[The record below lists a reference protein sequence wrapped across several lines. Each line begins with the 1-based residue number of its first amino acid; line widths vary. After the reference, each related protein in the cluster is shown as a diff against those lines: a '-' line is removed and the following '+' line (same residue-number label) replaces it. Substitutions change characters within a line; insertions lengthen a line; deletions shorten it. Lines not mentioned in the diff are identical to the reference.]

1 MKRAT
6 YTTLPGLRL
15 TRRGGHEVEL
25 FRDHSDSRSLKGFS
39 RIFHDDRDGK
49 IDFQYYIGERFQ
61 IWQSYYLMQ
70 EKLHGESEGDIAML
84 ELHLPLLGDPVSWW
98 DGHKENW
105 LRKHQFELGYLPYV
119 NGETIFL
126 AGQPYLTL
134 DVHYEELFLKDFAE
148 RFPILGDFLLKVEGR
163 ERANL
168 LNNAVRF
175 LSPSMLAIVHDIQH
189 YRGTPE
195 FAALYFHECVS
206 LLLEAVLERAMV
218 IKHEY
223 STKKYLDAAVSVRE
237 LVERHPTLVHTGK
250 SLSAHTG
257 INVSL
262 LHKIF
267 REYNGTSLFD
277 FSQGVRL
284 DHAKVMLRDT
294 PLLIFDVAQECGYTE
309 HANFTAAF
317 RKRFGYTPQ
326 EYRDALAK

>member
-1 MKRAT
+1 MKRAA

-15 TRRGGHEVEL
+15 TRRGGQEVEL
-25 FRDHSDSRSLKGFS
+25 FLDHANNYSLKCFS

-49 IDFQYYIGERFQ
+49 MDFQVYTGEHFQ
-61 IWQSYYLMQ
+61 IWRSYYLMH
-70 EKLHGESEGDIAML
+70 EKLHGESEGDMSML

-98 DGHKENW
+98 DGFRENR
-105 LRKHQFELGYLPYV
+105 LRRYQFELGYIPYV
-119 NGETIFL
+119 KGETIFL
-126 AGQPYLTL
+126 AGCPYLTL
-134 DVHYEELFLKDFAE
+134 DVHYKEEFLQSFVE
-148 RFPILGDFLLKVEGR
+148 RFPVLGEFLLKVQGCQ
-163 ERANL
+163 RANL

-175 LSPSMLAIVHDIQH
+175 LSPSMLSVVHDIMN

-206 LLLEAVLERAMV
+206 VLLEMVLERAMV

-223 STKKYLDAAVSVRE
+223 STKKYLDAAMNVRE
-237 LVERHPTLVHTGK
+237 LVEQNPTLIHTGK
-250 SLSAHTG
+250 SLSAYSG
-257 INVSL
+257 VNVSL

-284 DHAKVMLRDT
+284 DHAKALLRDT
-294 PLLIFDVAQECGYTE
+294 PLLILDVAQECGYSE

-326 EYRDALAK
+326 QYRDALAK